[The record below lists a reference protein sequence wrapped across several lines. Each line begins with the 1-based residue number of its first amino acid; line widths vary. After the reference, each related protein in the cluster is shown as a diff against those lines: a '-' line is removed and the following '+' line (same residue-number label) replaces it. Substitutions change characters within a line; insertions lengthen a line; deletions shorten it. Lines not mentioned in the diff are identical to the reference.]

1 LRVADP
7 RERIR
12 DMRRQMTD
20 FARSFDRAADEYERG
35 RPGYAEEAIDALG
48 LPADSVVLDLAA
60 GTGKLTRQLVPR
72 FARVLAVEP
81 LDRMRA
87 QLERVVPGAEA
98 LVGTAESIPLEDDA
112 VDAVFVAEAFHWF
125 GTSAALDEIARVLRP
140 GGTLAVLFNERDG
153 ELDPPLEQEVRDTL
167 DELALKKPPEV
178 TVSSGLWRTPFPG
191 PFEPLE
197 EERFPHAVERD
208 RGDVLA
214 SIASWSVV
222 AALPDDQRAVLLGK
236 LGELIPE
243 ARYVSRLRTELY
255 WTRLPAD

>member
-1 LRVADP
+1 
-7 RERIR
+7 
-12 DMRRQMTD
+12 MRRQMTE
-20 FARSFDRAADEYERG
+20 FARSFDRAAEEYERG
-35 RPGYAEEAIDALG
+35 RPGYAEAALDAVG

-72 FARVLAVEP
+72 FARVIAVEP
-81 LDRMRA
+81 LDGMRA

-98 LVGTAESIPLEDDA
+98 LVGTAESIPLDDDC

-153 ELDPPLEQEVRDTL
+153 ELDPPLTQAFRDTL
-167 DELALKKPPEV
+167 DELSLKKPPEV
-178 TVSSGLWRTPFPG
+178 TVSSGLWQAPFPG

-197 EERFPHAVERD
+197 EERFPHTVERD
-208 RGDVLA
+208 REGLLA

-222 AALPDDQRAVLLGK
+222 AGLPDDQRAVLLGR
-236 LGELIPE
+236 LAELIPE
-243 ARYVSRLRTELY
+243 GRYVSSLRTDLY
-255 WTRLPAD
+255 LTQLR